1 MKHTIKE
8 RIIEFTNYKG
18 ISKNAFENACNM
30 SKRYLSNL
38 KGTPGARIIKN
49 IHDAFPELNTTWLIT
64 GTGEMLQTED
74 SINQGTALLEDNRAP
89 ILPTAVAGRPNV
101 DILEYVQNN
110 CNNLELSRI
119 IVLDTPIDLWHIIRD
134 DAMFPKFKVGD
145 KIALL
150 AYNKGEENPIPGKT
164 YAVDTA
170 SNGLI
175 IRKLIPDNNGAYIAK
190 SLNEERY
197 PDFIIKEE
205 EIIRIFRI
213 VYLGRSIV

>member
-1 MKHTIKE
+1 
-8 RIIEFTNYKG
+8 
-18 ISKNAFENACNM
+18 M

-64 GTGEMLQTED
+64 GTGEMLSEGNV
-74 SINQGTALLEDNRAP
+74 NQEAAILEENRAP
-89 ILPTAVAGRPNV
+89 ILPTTVAGRPDT
-101 DILEYVQNN
+101 DILKYVQNN
-110 CNNLELSRI
+110 YENLELSHVI
-119 IVLDTPIDLWHIIRD
+119 ILDTPIDMWHIIRD
-134 DAMFPKFKVGD
+134 EAMFPTFKVGD

-150 AYNKGEENPIPGKT
+150 AYKKGEENPIPGKI
-164 YAVDTA
+164 YAVDTT

-175 IRKLIPDNNGAYIAK
+175 IRKLIPDENGSYIAK

-197 PDFIIKEE
+197 PDFIIKED

>member
-1 MKHTIKE
+1 MKHAIKE
-8 RIIEFTNYKG
+8 RIIEFINYKG

-38 KGTPGARIIKN
+38 KGTPGARVIKN
-49 IHDAFPELNTTWLIT
+49 IHDTFPELNTTWLIT
-64 GTGEMLQTED
+64 GTGEMLSEG
-74 SINQGTALLEDNRAP
+74 IENQEAAILEENRAP
-89 ILPTAVAGRPNV
+89 ILPTTVAGRPDT
-101 DILEYVQNN
+101 DILKYVQNN
-110 CNNLELSRI
+110 HDNLELSHV
-119 IVLDTPIDLWHIIRD
+119 IVLDTPIDMWHIIRD
-134 DAMFPKFKVGD
+134 DAMFPTFKVGD

-150 AYNKGEENPIPGKT
+150 AYNKGEESPIPGKI
-164 YAVDTA
+164 YAVDTT

-175 IRKLIPDNNGAYIAK
+175 IRKLIPEEHGAYIAR
-190 SLNEERY
+190 SSNEERY